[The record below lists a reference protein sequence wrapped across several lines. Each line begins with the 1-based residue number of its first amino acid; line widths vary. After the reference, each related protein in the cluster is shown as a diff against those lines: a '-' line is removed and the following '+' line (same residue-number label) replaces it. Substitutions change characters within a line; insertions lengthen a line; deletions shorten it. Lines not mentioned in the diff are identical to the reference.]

1 MPGTPMR
8 HAVYECRQTVW
19 TVWLLAPVPVLLVM
33 LTLAQRDDA
42 VGLWTSAFVGAL
54 HLGLLLVLG
63 RFTVAVGEGQVAWH
77 FGYLGRPRWQL
88 PLADITAV
96 DISTSSGWDGWG
108 IRSTKT
114 GMLYNASGLGAV
126 RLTLRDGRSLRLGS
140 AEPERLAG
148 FIRARVGADAGSA

>member
-1 MPGTPMR
+1 MR
-8 HAVYECRQTVW
+8 HAIYESRQTVW
-19 TVWLLAPVPVLLVM
+19 TLWLLAPVPALLVLM
-33 LTLAQRDDA
+33 TLGQRGDA
-42 VGLWTSAFVGAL
+42 VGLWVSAFIVAS

-63 RFTVAVGEGQVAWH
+63 RFTVAVGEAQVAWH
-77 FGYLGRPRWQL
+77 FGFLGRPRWQL

-96 DISTSSGWDGWG
+96 DITTSSGWEGWG

-140 AEPERLAG
+140 PEPERLAG
-148 FIRARVGADAGSA
+148 CIRTRLSASANASKRAH